1 MKKFLFLLLAP
12 FVAFSCEKVDVTP
25 AAEVE
30 SSRDLLD
37 LQDVAKMISSVGLE
51 PGHLTEVYDA
61 VSSSSGNGY
70 DEEYTMKNLFS
81 SPGTGVGEE
90 SQQSEGGQTKG
101 GKTEGDRSGR
111 YSHPLR
117 DALTDYLS
125 SMAKSRPVTKG
136 GKEVTAE
143 EYIEFM
149 SSSDMQVY
157 WPYSDG
163 WDGKSTPVV
172 TFDPMSEV
180 SSNVG
185 YVMAADGTLEEVNV
199 TEEMARQRP
208 VWVINRNDD
217 AGYVSLE
224 KMRRDNPEWS
234 QGGSLVIG
242 GGTGSKTGKGAGSGS
257 GTKVPYKVGAAP
269 VGAPS
274 DDCKTLVLKDFTMLR
289 QYDCWLAG
297 ASEFFVKIG
306 AVESFTASTE
316 AEMYLYNPSITDFM
330 VVLKRNQVGLAHELN
345 TVLVSEWTGQFDSA
359 AFLLTEDDGGT
370 ITTWACSAMVKCNS
384 KSFGFEIKI
393 PFNSRDDIVWR
404 GMLSRKY
411 IESSSTVT
419 GHFGDVVLTFE
430 IR

>member
-1 MKKFLFLLLAP
+1 MPRKLNLEQMKKFLFLLLAP

-25 AAEVE
+25 AADDD
-30 SSRDLLD
+30 SHDLLD

-90 SQQSEGGQTKG
+90 SQQSGG

-117 DALTDYLS
+117 DALADYLS
-125 SMAKSRPVTKG
+125 SMTKSRPVTKG

-143 EYIEFM
+143 DYIEFM

-163 WDGKSTPVV
+163 WDGETMPVI

-185 YVMAADGTLEEVNV
+185 YVMAADGTLEEVYV

-242 GGTGSKTGKGAGSGS
+242 GGTGSGT
-257 GTKVPYKVGAAP
+257 GTKVPYKVGEAP

-274 DDCKTLVLKDFTMLR
+274 DGCKTLVLKDFTMLR
-289 QYDCWLAG
+289 NYDCWLAG

-330 VVLKRNQVGLAHELN
+330 VVLKRNQVGIAHELN

-384 KSFGFEIKI
+384 KSYGFEIKI

>member
-1 MKKFLFLLLAP
+1 MKKFLFLLVPL
-12 FVAFSCEKVDVTP
+12 VALSCEKVDVTP
-25 AAEVE
+25 EPIADDTP
-30 SSRDLLD
+30 DLLE
-37 LQDVAKMISSVGLE
+37 LQDVAKMLSSVGLE
-51 PGHLTEVYDA
+51 PGHLEEVHDA

-81 SPGTGVGEE
+81 SPGAGVGEDVT
-90 SQQSEGGQTKG
+90 SSAGGETKG
-101 GKTEGDRSGR
+101 SSR

-117 DALTDYLS
+117 EALSDYLS
-125 SMAKSRPVTKG
+125 SVAKSRSVTKG
-136 GKEVTAE
+136 GKEVTVQD
-143 EYIEFM
+143 YIEFM
-149 SSSDMQVY
+149 SDSDMQVY
-157 WPYSDG
+157 WPYSDE
-163 WDGKSTPVV
+163 WDGETMPVI

-185 YVMAADGTLEEVNV
+185 YTMAADGTLDEVYV

-242 GGTGSKTGKGAGSGS
+242 GGTGSKTGTEAGSGS
-257 GTKVPYKVGAAP
+257 GTKVPYKVGSAP
-269 VGAPS
+269 LRTSS

-297 ASEFFVKIG
+297 ASEFFCKIG

-330 VVLKRNQVGLAHELN
+330 VVLKRNQVGIAHELN
-345 TVLVSEWTGQFDSA
+345 TVLVSEWTGQFESA

-370 ITTWACSAMVKCNS
+370 ITTWSCSAMVKCNS
-384 KSFGFEIKI
+384 KSYGFEIKI

-411 IESSSTVT
+411 IESSDTVT

-430 IR
+430 IK

>member
-1 MKKFLFLLLAP
+1 MKKFLFLLAP
-12 FVAFSCEKVDVTP
+12 LVALSCEKVDVTP
-25 AAEVE
+25 EPVTGDAT
-30 SSRDLLD
+30 DLLE
-37 LQDVAKMISSVGLE
+37 LQDVAKMLSSVGLE
-51 PGHLTEVYDA
+51 PGHLAEVHDA

-81 SPGTGVGEE
+81 SPGAGVGEE
-90 SQQSEGGQTKG
+90 QQPEGGQSKG
-101 GKTEGDRSGR
+101 GQLSR

-117 DALTDYLS
+117 DALTGYLS
-125 SMAKSRPVTKG
+125 SMAKSCPATKG
-136 GKEVTAE
+136 GREVTVQD
-143 EYIEFM
+143 YIDFM
-149 SSSDMQVY
+149 SDSDMQVY

-163 WDGKSTPVV
+163 WDGETMPVI

-185 YVMAADGTLEEVNV
+185 YMMAADGTLDEVYV

-224 KMRRDNPEWS
+224 KMRRDNPDWS

-242 GGTGSKTGKGAGSGS
+242 GGTGSGTR
-257 GTKVPYKVGAAP
+257 TKVPYKVGEAP

-306 AVESFTASTE
+306 AVESFLASTE

-330 VVLKRNQVGLAHELN
+330 VVLKRNQVGIAHELN
-345 TVLVSEWTGQFDSA
+345 TVLVSEWTGQFESA

-384 KSFGFEIKI
+384 KSYGFEIKI

-430 IR
+430 IK

>member
-1 MKKFLFLLLAP
+1 MKKFLFLLAP
-12 FVAFSCEKVDVTP
+12 LVALSCEKVDVTP
-25 AAEVE
+25 KPVTGDAT
-30 SSRDLLD
+30 DLLE
-37 LQDVAKMISSVGLE
+37 LQDVAKMLSSVGLE
-51 PGHLTEVYDA
+51 PGHLAEVHDA

-81 SPGTGVGEE
+81 SPGAGVGEE
-90 SQQSEGGQTKG
+90 RQPEGGQSKG
-101 GKTEGDRSGR
+101 GQPSR

-117 DALTDYLS
+117 DALTGYLS
-125 SMAKSRPVTKG
+125 SMAKSCPATKG
-136 GKEVTAE
+136 GREVTVQD
-143 EYIEFM
+143 YIDFM
-149 SSSDMQVY
+149 SDSDMQVY

-163 WDGKSTPVV
+163 WDGETMPVI

-185 YVMAADGTLEEVNV
+185 YMMAADGTLDEVYV

-224 KMRRDNPEWS
+224 KMRRDNPDWS

-242 GGTGSKTGKGAGSGS
+242 GGTGSGTR
-257 GTKVPYKVGAAP
+257 TKVPYKVGEAP

-306 AVESFTASTE
+306 AVESFSASTE

-330 VVLKRNQVGLAHELN
+330 VVLKRNQVGIAHELN

-384 KSFGFEIKI
+384 KSYGFEIKI

-430 IR
+430 IK

>member
-1 MKKFLFLLLAP
+1 MKKFLFLLALLMAL
-12 FVAFSCEKVDVTP
+12 SCEKVDVVP
-25 AAEVE
+25 DAEVDD
-30 SSRDLLD
+30 SHDLLE
-37 LQDVAKMISSVGLE
+37 LQDVAKMLSSVGLE
-51 PGHLTEVYDA
+51 PGHLAEVYDA

-90 SQQSEGGQTKG
+90 QQPEGGQSKG
-101 GKTEGDRSGR
+101 GQPSR

-117 DALTDYLS
+117 DALTGYLS
-125 SMAKSRPVTKG
+125 SMAKSRPATKG
-136 GKEVTAE
+136 GKEVTVQD
-143 EYIEFM
+143 YIDFM
-149 SSSDMQVY
+149 SDSDMQVY

-163 WDGKSTPVV
+163 WDGETMPVI

-185 YVMAADGTLEEVNV
+185 YMMAADGTLEELYV
-199 TEEMARQRP
+199 TEEMARERP

-242 GGTGSKTGKGAGSGS
+242 GGTGSKAGTGAGSGA
-257 GTKVPYKVGAAP
+257 GTKAPYKVGEAP

-330 VVLKRNQVGLAHELN
+330 VVLKRKQVGIPHELN

-384 KSFGFEIKI
+384 KSYGFEIKI

>member
-1 MKKFLFLLLAP
+1 MKKFLFLLAP
-12 FVAFSCEKVDVTP
+12 LVALSCEKVDVTP
-25 AAEVE
+25 EPVTGDAA
-30 SSRDLLD
+30 DLLE
-37 LQDVAKMISSVGLE
+37 LQDVAKMLSSVGLE
-51 PGHLTEVYDA
+51 PGHLAEVHDA

-81 SPGTGVGEE
+81 SPGAGVGEDVT
-90 SQQSEGGQTKG
+90 SSAGGGTKG
-101 GKTEGDRSGR
+101 TSR
-111 YSHPLR
+111 YPHPLR
-117 DALTDYLS
+117 EALSDYLS
-125 SMAKSRPVTKG
+125 SMVKSGPVAKG
-136 GKEVTAE
+136 GKEITARD
-143 EYIEFM
+143 YIDFIQ
-149 SSSDMQVY
+149 SSDMQVY

-163 WDGKSTPVV
+163 WDGETMPVI

-185 YVMAADGTLEEVNV
+185 YTMAEDGTLDEVYV

-224 KMRRDNPEWS
+224 KMRRDNPDWS
-234 QGGSLVIG
+234 RGGSLVIG
-242 GGTGSKTGKGAGSGS
+242 GGTGSKA
-257 GTKVPYKVGAAP
+257 GTKVPYKVGSAP
-269 VGAPS
+269 LGASS

-297 ASEFFVKIG
+297 ASEFFCKIG

-316 AEMYLYNPSITDFM
+316 AEMYLYNPSVTDFM
-330 VVLKRNQVGLAHELN
+330 VVLKRDQVGLAHELN
-345 TVLVSEWTGQFDSA
+345 TVLVSEWTGQFESA

-370 ITTWACSAMVKCNS
+370 ITTWSCSAMVKCNS
-384 KSFGFEIKI
+384 KSYGFEIKI

-411 IESSSTVT
+411 IESSDTVT

-430 IR
+430 IK